1 MVEML
6 MAAPGS
12 VGGDDDPQQAEPNH
26 RAAAQVPLP
35 VRRSSFLRRQTNHDE
50 RLGEV
55 PGQL

>member
-1 MVEML
+1 

-35 VRRSSFLRRQTNHDE
+35 VRSSSFLRRQNNHAE